1 MKERNDLV
9 PALIMGLG
17 HPRQTAYVKSLA
29 NIGVPVHAIHTKQTA
44 LRFSRH
50 LKKLSSNRRGV
61 GKAARLP
68 GKVRP
73 RGGGII
79 VPTNDDYVALVSR
92 DRLLDG

>member
-1 MKERNDLV
+1 MKERKDLV

-29 NIGVPVHAIHTKQTA
+29 NIGVPLHAIHTKQTA

-50 LKKLSSNRRGV
+50 LKSFRQIDEEPEKQLDCLEKFGPEV
-61 GKAARLP
+61 
-68 GKVRP
+68 
-73 RGGGII
+73 GGII